1 MTADIILGCLF
12 GDEGK
17 GMTTSYLCSQ
27 NNDENT
33 VVVRF
38 SGGQQAGHTVIK
50 NGIKHIHSNFGSGT
64 LNGVPSY
71 FSEHCCVY
79 PNTIVNE
86 LKTLKEKGFKPSLTV
101 HPMTK
106 ITTPADIAYNRVT
119 ERKNRHGSC
128 GMGVGTTLKRNN
140 ETPYKLTAIDTLYPA
155 LFQEKVKSIFRYYES
170 KFEGDDL
177 VYFYNVVSTEETIF
191 NKNFNS
197 VFEIK
202 DYSYLNGFENIIF
215 EGSQGIMLDMEHGV
229 FPNVTYGNT
238 TSKNAIEI
246 CEKLGIDEICVYY
259 VTRCYQTRHGNG
271 WMSNQDKIT
280 LQNTSNEINVKNEW
294 QGKFK
299 IGPMDYDLLN
309 HSILIDKMYSPG
321 CIRKLVVT
329 CLDQR
334 MNFDFEY
341 SKLNHTFEPEEI
353 LESYSPDVEDFNDR
367 PVVWA

>member
-1 MTADIILGCLF
+1 MTADIVLGCLF

-27 NNDENT
+27 NNDTNT

-50 NGIKHIHSNFGSGT
+50 NGVKHIHSNFGSGA

-79 PNTIVNE
+79 PNTIYNE
-86 LKTLKEKGFKPSLTV
+86 MKTLKEKGFKPSLTV
-101 HPMTK
+101 HPLTK
-106 ITTPADIAYNRVT
+106 ITTPADVAYNRVT

-128 GMGVGTTLKRNN
+128 GVGTTLKRNA
-140 ETPYKLTAIDTLYPA
+140 ETPYKLTAIDTLYPE
-155 LFQEKVKSIFRYYES
+155 LFKEKVDSIFHYYES
-170 KFEGDDL
+170 KFEGSDL
-177 VYFYNVVSTEETIF
+177 VLFYNIVREEIYRF
-191 NKNFNS
+191 NLSFKS
-197 VFEIK
+197 VFNVE
-202 DYSYLNGFENIIF
+202 DYSYLMGFEKVIF
-215 EGSQGIMLDMEHGV
+215 EGSQGIMLDMDHGV

-246 CEKLGIDEICVYY
+246 CNKLGIDDVSVYY

-271 WMSNQDKIT
+271 WMSNQEKIHI
-280 LQNTSNEINVKNEW
+280 QNTKEEINVRNEW
-294 QGKFK
+294 QGSFK
-299 IGPMDYDLLN
+299 IGMMDYDLLN
-309 HSILIDKMYSPG
+309 HSILIDKIYSPG
-321 CIRKLVVT
+321 RKRKLVVT

-341 SKLNHTFEPEEI
+341 SKLNHIFEPEDTF
-353 LESYSPDVEDFNDR
+353 ESYSPNVEDFNDR